1 MRTVDEGTGMS
12 SAKSDTTLRGSQA
25 FPPLER
31 QSFRDGMAKLAAAVN
46 IITSTGEN
54 GRCGFTASAVCSVTD
69 SPPTLLVCINKSSQ
83 SHPVIT
89 SSQVLCVNTVAG
101 LHEDLSMAFAGG
113 VKDMGERFAVGE
125 WTTLVTG
132 APVLR
137 EATVAF
143 DCRVT
148 QVAEVGT
155 HDVVF
160 CEVLAIHEGSGTDGL
175 VYFGRKFHRL
185 G

>member
-1 MRTVDEGTGMS
+1 MRAIGEMTGMS
-12 SAKSDTTLRGSQA
+12 SAMPDTPSRLGA
-25 FPPLER
+25 APVDR
-31 QSFRDGMAKLAAAVN
+31 QLFRNGMAKLAAAVN
-46 IITSTGEN
+46 IITSIGES

-69 SPPTLLVCINKSSQ
+69 SPPTLLVCINRNSQ

-89 SSQVLCVNTVAG
+89 ASQVLCVNTVAG
-101 LHEDLSMAFAGG
+101 PHEALSMAFAGG

-160 CEVLAIHEGSGTDGL
+160 CEVLAIHEGDSAEGL
-175 VYFGRKFHRL
+175 VYFARRFHRL
-185 G
+185 A

>member
-12 SAKSDTTLRGSQA
+12 SSSLPSPNGGTL
-25 FPPLER
+25 PPLER
-31 QSFRDGMAKLAAAVN
+31 QLFRDGMAKLAAAVN
-46 IITSTGEN
+46 IITSIGGN

-69 SPPTLLVCINKSSQ
+69 SPPTLLVCVNKNSQ
-83 SHPVIT
+83 SHAVIT
-89 SSQVLCVNTVAG
+89 TSQVLCVNTMAG
-101 LHEDLSMAFAGG
+101 PHEEISMAFAGG
-113 VKDMGERFAVGE
+113 VKDMNARFAVGE

-132 APVLR
+132 APVLK

-160 CEVLAIHEGSGTDGL
+160 CEVLAIHEGGSTDGL

>member
-12 SAKSDTTLRGSQA
+12 SARPDTRGNSA
-25 FPPLER
+25 LPPLER
-31 QSFRDGMAKLAAAVN
+31 QSFRDAMAKLAAAVN
-46 IITSTGEN
+46 IITSIGEN

-69 SPPTLLVCINKSSQ
+69 SPPTLLVCINKNSQ

-101 LHEDLSMAFAGG
+101 PHEDLSLVFAGG
-113 VKDMGERFAVGE
+113 VKDMGERFVVGE

-160 CEVLAIHEGSGTDGL
+160 CEVLAIHEGGSTDGL